1 MNWIVKLGDFGTTEI
16 GIEGNISVGQF
27 TTFENTPPEYLLCDS
42 CTRGAT
48 ADVWNLG
55 LSLAHLLIES
65 APYEEVM
72 KDCVCSQAF
81 SRLCHSYW
89 NKSSFRV
96 LRDVLK
102 DDESDLLCLTLYRQ
116 CVLWFRFDSIPHGN
130 SSPLWNRLYSILS
143 GQSTRSRHEESI
155 RQKFEEDQLHYSWW
169 FGDHPLIMK
178 ARERGEAI
186 PHLQEVLRN
195 LTQFDCTLRMSYEDL
210 LKHPVFAP
218 LQKKSARTSG
228 DSVYSIDVE
237 KLRGIMNRQL

>member
-1 MNWIVKLGDFGTTEI
+1 MT
-16 GIEGNISVGQF
+16 S
-27 TTFENTPPEYLLCDS
+27 
-42 CTRGAT
+42 
-48 ADVWNLG
+48 
-55 LSLAHLLIES
+55 
-65 APYEEVM
+65 YEEVM

-130 SSPLWNRLYSILS
+130 SSPVRKCWYFDSQLWNRLYSILS

-155 RQKFEEDQLHYSWW
+155 RQKVRVIGECDVQFEEDQLHYSWW

-195 LTQFDCTLRMSYEDL
+195 LTQFDCTLRMSYEVGIPGGVDEQDL
-210 LKHPVFAP
+210 LKHPVCAP

-237 KLRGIMNRQL
+237 KLRGIMNRQLQITFCVGCLLGCSKQRV